1 MQTIKRTGIT
11 GKEIRITPPFHVGAS
26 MELGLAQSRT
36 RKVIP
41 SAGFLGIYHALANC
55 IRMGCEIMR
64 FKLGRREA
72 A

>member
-11 GKEIRITPPFHVGAS
+11 AKEIRITPPFHVGAS
-26 MELGLAQSRT
+26 MGLGLAQSRT

-41 SAGFLGIYHALANC
+41 STGFLGIYHALANC
-55 IRMGCEIMR
+55 IRTGCEIMR